1 MRGSGARIKG
11 YTGREVLVRVDY
23 ILETE
28 IIEALTGNNDARE
41 NAFVIMSVSQV
52 HMMNTDE

>member
-1 MRGSGARIKG
+1 M
-11 YTGREVLVRVDY
+11 RVDY